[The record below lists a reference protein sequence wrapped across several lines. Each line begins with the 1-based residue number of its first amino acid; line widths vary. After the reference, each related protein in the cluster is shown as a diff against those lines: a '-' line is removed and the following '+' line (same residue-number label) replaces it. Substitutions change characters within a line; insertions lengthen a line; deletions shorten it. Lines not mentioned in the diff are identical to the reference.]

1 MEISDW
7 GMENHVQGSG
17 KLRSKA
23 RDTGGGGECRDLML
37 IWELGTQLA
46 NHFLPCIN
54 MAMIKGVWKPM

>member
-23 RDTGGGGECRDLML
+23 RDTGGGGGMQGPDVN
-37 IWELGTQLA
+37 LGIGDTA
-46 NHFLPCIN
+46 
-54 MAMIKGVWKPM
+54 G